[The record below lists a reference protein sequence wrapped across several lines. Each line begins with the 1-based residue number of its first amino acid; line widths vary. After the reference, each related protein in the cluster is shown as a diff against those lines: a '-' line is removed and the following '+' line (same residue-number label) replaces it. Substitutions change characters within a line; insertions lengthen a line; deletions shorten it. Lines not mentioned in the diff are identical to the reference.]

1 MIALMAGGHR
11 QRLRR
16 WGHRFLRLV
25 HAGERRVLELASR
38 APIPARWRRWLSDLL
53 LWRRRTTQVP
63 VGKVLLGG
71 QNGMSAAD
79 FAERTGDLLWP
90 SRRVVDGPHAALL
103 RAAATHEL
111 SDDEILVS
119 DYGRL
124 ARRCIEISGQYFS
137 ATDDR
142 GIIDVA
148 RAYLAR
154 SSSGAVPPD
163 PVAERRPHGSR
174 PGVPPLVAPVRDS
187 DCYQVIDGHHR
198 VAALSAAGAG
208 TVDVRLR
215 RAAVSTPLQ
224 EVLDRMSWIGGT
236 RELYQPVAAPEL
248 EKSWTTVRRC
258 TDRFEAMR
266 GVLGELGLVAS
277 VSSYLDVASCY
288 GWFLAGM
295 ADLGYEVEGV
305 ERDPLAPMLGS
316 AVHGLDPRSVTTG
329 DAVAF
334 LRSADRA
341 WDVVSCFSLLHHF
354 ALGHGSVDPAGL
366 VRLLD
371 HVTGRV
377 LFLDTGQAHEA
388 WFRDTL
394 PDWDTPAVQRFL
406 EQEGTFDR
414 VVDLGPDHDAVS
426 PYDHNYGR
434 HLFACIRDL

>member
-16 WGHRFLRLV
+16 WGHRALRLV
-25 HAGERRVLELASR
+25 RAAERRVLEMAGR
-38 APIPARWRRWLSDLL
+38 APIPVRWRRWLSDLL
-53 LWRRRTTQVP
+53 LWRRRTTPVP

-79 FAERTGDLLWP
+79 FAARTGDLLWP
-90 SRRVVDGPHAALL
+90 SRRVVDGPHAELL

-111 SDDEILVS
+111 TDDEILVS
-119 DYGRL
+119 DYGRM
-124 ARRCIEISGQYFS
+124 ARQCIEISGQYFS

-142 GIIDVA
+142 GILDVA

-154 SSSGAVPPD
+154 SSSRAAPPA
-163 PVAERRPHGSR
+163 PPTARRPHQSR
-174 PGVPPLVAPVRDS
+174 PGTPPLVAPVRDS

-198 VAALSAAGAG
+198 VAALSAAGVG

-224 EVLDRMSWIGGT
+224 DVLDRMSWIGGT

-266 GVLGELGLVAS
+266 GVLGDLGLAATE
-277 VSSYLDVASCY
+277 SSYLDVASCY

-295 ADLGYEVEGV
+295 ADLGYAVEGI
-305 ERDPLAPMLGS
+305 ERDPLAPVLGA
-316 AVHGLDPRSVTTG
+316 AVHGLDPRAVTTG

-394 PDWDTPAVQRFL
+394 PEWDTAAVHRFL
-406 EQEGTFDR
+406 EHEGTFDR
-414 VVDLGPDHDAVS
+414 VVDLGPDHDAVT

-434 HLFACIRDL
+434 HLFACIRDR